1 MKTIEETELLSWKAI
16 WLAVQSGKH
25 RHVQRAIDDHVERFP
40 ASERDLVRL
49 RTIHI
54 VRDTQ
59 REPKE
64 VASRIQRVSRTI
76 RTLQKG
82 NFNASRQENCHAS

>member
-1 MKTIEETELLSWKAI
+1 MKTIEEIELLSWKGI
-16 WLAVQSGKH
+16 WLAVQSGKNAH
-25 RHVQRAIDDHVERFP
+25 IQRAINDHVERFP
-40 ASERDLVRL
+40 ASDQDLVRL

-59 REPKE
+59 RQPHE
-64 VASRIQRVSRTI
+64 VASRIKRVSRTI

-82 NFNASRQENCHAS
+82 NFSASGQEECHAS